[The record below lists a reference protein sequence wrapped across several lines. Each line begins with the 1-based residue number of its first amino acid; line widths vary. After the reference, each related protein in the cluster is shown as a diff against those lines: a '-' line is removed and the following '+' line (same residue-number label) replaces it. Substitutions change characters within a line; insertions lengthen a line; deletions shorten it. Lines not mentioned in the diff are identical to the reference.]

1 MITAARGDGKG
12 AFAYVL
18 SMLDHLSL
26 IIEMRLRSLAGG
38 VREEWRENR
47 LKLFAGAFTMVV
59 MVVGMFLLF
68 HWLFSYLASLNQVFD
83 GFGTALGAR
92 LLNLAVLSLGV
103 FVGVSSLIT
112 TTEALYRVP
121 RVGFLLAGCARPGA
135 VSTASLL
142 EGWFHSA
149 WAMVIMGAPLLWAF
163 FEGFAVPLQGRLSG
177 LVLFP
182 VFLLF
187 WAAAGSGVSVA
198 LAGLGGTMGW
208 KMVLGTA
215 LIAGAGFLVFR
226 MSSDTAELVI
236 ADDIP
241 MGELAVFINRLSGE
255 PRGLWPHVL
264 FLNSLTANHWMNG
277 MTLALQ
283 GLGMAL
289 LSALFA
295 GRDFIRAWGRAS
307 VFRPGSGRA
316 TGVFRGGGRLS
327 TVFQKDLLLFSRDP
341 VQWSQLALLG
351 GLFMIYTAN
360 LTRFPL
366 DFSDPYWLA
375 VGVFINVSFCGFA
388 VATMMVRFAFPS
400 LSMEWPGFSVTIPLP
415 GGRRMLFMS
424 KLLQTLLIS
433 LVPVCAVAWLSTR
446 ALGAGPL
453 LQLEAVLSVLLAAV
467 ALSAINI
474 CLGAVFLRDGAD
486 SAVGIASG
494 QGGIIAAF
502 ASMGFILLMV
512 SEHSVITRR
521 YMTDGFTEAM
531 LAVPMLR
538 SVAFLLLP
546 ATLAVSFFCVRLG
559 LRSLERRVF

>member
-1 MITAARGDGKG
+1 MTERAAI
-12 AFAYVL
+12 FYVL
-18 SMLDHLSL
+18 SMLDHLVL
-26 IIEMRLRSLAGG
+26 ILRMRLLSLVGG
-38 VREEWRENR
+38 IREEWRENR

-59 MVVGMFLLF
+59 MVVGMYLLF
-68 HWLFSYLASLNQVFD
+68 HWLFGYLASFDQVFD

-135 VSTASLL
+135 VSTAALL
-142 EGWFHSA
+142 EGWFHAS
-149 WAMVIMGAPLLWAF
+149 WSMVVMGTPLLWAY
-163 FEGFAVPLQGRLSG
+163 FEGFAIPLQGRLFG
-177 LVLFP
+177 IVLFP
-182 VFLLF
+182 VLLLF
-187 WAAAGSGVSVA
+187 WTAAGSMVSVA

-215 LIAGAGFLVFR
+215 LIAGAGFVVFR
-226 MSSDTAELVI
+226 MSSDTADIII
-236 ADDIP
+236 ADTERLSD
-241 MGELAVFINRLSGE
+241 LAVFINRLSGE

-264 FLNSLTANHWMNG
+264 FLNSISANRFVNG
-277 MTLALQ
+277 AILALQ
-283 GLGMAL
+283 GFGMASL
-289 LSALFA
+289 AAVFA
-295 GRDFIRAWGRAS
+295 GRDFMKSWGRAG
-307 VFRPGSGRA
+307 VFRPGNGRA
-316 TGVFRGGGRLS
+316 TDVFNGGGRLS
-327 TVFQKDLLLFSRDP
+327 TIFQKDLLLFARDP

-360 LTRFPL
+360 LNRFPL

-375 VGVFINVSFCGFA
+375 VGVFMNVSFCGFA

-424 KLLQTLLIS
+424 KFLQTLVIS
-433 LVPVCAVAWLSTR
+433 LVPVCVVAWLSTR
-446 ALGAGPL
+446 GLGAGPL
-453 LQLEAVLSVLLAAV
+453 LQLEAVLSVLLATI
-467 ALSAINI
+467 ALTAINI
-474 CLGAVFLRDGAD
+474 CLGAVFLRGGAD

-502 ASMGFILLMV
+502 ASMGFIILMIT
-512 SEHSVITRR
+512 EHSVVTKR

-531 LAVPMLR
+531 LAGPMLR
-538 SVAFLLLP
+538 SIAFILFP
-546 ATLAVSFFCVRLG
+546 ATVIVSFACVRFG